1 MAAQD
6 RTLNEVP
13 SVGDEMLVPVVQ
25 SPSRMSYFPD
35 QALVF
40 PTAEGAIE
48 LILMRQEI
56 AIKSQKGRVNSVSP
70 GEVEIE
76 FQPHRVG
83 HELVDIAHVRLSMD
97 QAVQT
102 ALTILGVA
110 QQSLGLS
117 EKDIVKRL
125 RSLTVQSI

>member
-1 MAAQD
+1 
-6 RTLNEVP
+6 
-13 SVGDEMLVPVVQ
+13 MLVPVVQ

-40 PTAEGAIE
+40 PTVEGAIE

-76 FQPHRVG
+76 FQPHRVS

-110 QQSLGLS
+110 QQSLGMS